1 LEDVSEERELNSFN
15 SFNSLEGEGNEW
27 PALAI
32 PALYGLAGDVVREVE
47 PFSEADPVAIL
58 IQLLVAF
65 GNVIGSESH
74 CLVEAS
80 RHGLNLFAILVGV
93 SSKARKGTSWGH
105 IRRLFEQAD
114 SDWTAERV
122 TDGLSSAEGL
132 ISEVRDQDG
141 GPTEKRLMVMQDE
154 FSGVLRIMSR
164 DGNNLSPVLRKAWD
178 GGTLRTLVKHD
189 PLKATNAHI
198 SMVGHIT
205 RPELLKYLSE
215 TESHNGFANR
225 LLWVCV
231 KRSKCL
237 PEGGMVPLQ
246 TLAELSA
253 RIASAVEWAKQ
264 DTRVF
269 RRDDEARKLWA
280 AVYPK
285 LSEGQPGLLG
295 AATSR
300 AEAQALR
307 LSAVYAAL
315 DCSSIIRVEHLRAAL
330 AVWDYAFASAR
341 YIFGGAVGDAVAD
354 RVREALESVGDEG
367 LSRTGLSELFKRNV
381 TSARIGQALAH
392 LASLGLAEVGRIE
405 TDGRSIEMWHCTK
418 ETK

>member
-1 LEDVSEERELNSFN
+1 
-15 SFNSLEGEGNEW
+15 
-27 PALAI
+27 
-32 PALYGLAGDVVREVE
+32 
-47 PFSEADPVAIL
+47 
-58 IQLLVAF
+58 
-65 GNVIGSESH
+65 
-74 CLVEAS
+74 
-80 RHGLNLFAILVGV
+80 
-93 SSKARKGTSWGH
+93 
-105 IRRLFEQAD
+105 
-114 SDWTAERV
+114 
-122 TDGLSSAEGL
+122 
-132 ISEVRDQDG
+132 
-141 GPTEKRLMVMQDE
+141 
-154 FSGVLRIMSR
+154 
-164 DGNNLSPVLRKAWD
+164 
-178 GGTLRTLVKHD
+178 
-189 PLKATNAHI
+189 
-198 SMVGHIT
+198 
-205 RPELLKYLSE
+205 
-215 TESHNGFANR
+215 
-225 LLWVCV
+225 
-231 KRSKCL
+231 
-237 PEGGMVPLQ
+237 MVPLQ